1 MTFGKWKA
9 VGERKQSFDS
19 KEDQL
24 TNKPIDKTI
33 PMLRR
38 NFLKNTSLSMV
49 AVMIKPPIPF
59 EQDTMLGQGKKR
71 YKIDTH
77 WSQADVAR
85 YPVNDCHEM
94 VQDSKGRI
102 LLLTN
107 ETKNNVLIYDKKGKL
122 LTTWGNEYPGAHGL
136 TLFDENGTEVLFIC
150 DNKRHQVIKTTI
162 EGRVLMILDYP
173 KETGQ
178 YTKAEEYI
186 PTETAITPEGDIYVA
201 DGYGKDFIIHYDS
214 SGRYINYFGGRG
226 NEEKHLLNAH
236 GICLDFRDSGR
247 PNLIVTSRQQN
258 AFKRYT
264 LSGEYINTIAL
275 PGAWVCRPVIS
286 GDYLYSA
293 VLQTN
298 SRQGQKS
305 GFVTILDKNYK
316 VVSNLAGSSPNYVDG
331 KLDEMY
337 QTIKCFDYPHDVCV
351 DDEENLYIAQWNSGK
366 VYPYKLSPVI

>member
-1 MTFGKWKA
+1 MK
-9 VGERKQSFDS
+9 
-19 KEDQL
+19 
-24 TNKPIDKTI
+24 
-33 PMLRR
+33 RR
-38 NFLKNTSLSMV
+38 HFIRNTSLGLAAIAIRPGM
-49 AVMIKPPIPF
+49 PF
-59 EQDTMLGQGKKR
+59 GEDTILGQNNKR
-71 YKIDTH
+71 YSLDTH
-77 WSQADVAR
+77 WSQADVAK

-136 TLFDENGTEVLFIC
+136 TLFNENGTEVLFIC

-162 EGRVLMILDYP
+162 DGRVLLVLDYP

-178 YTKAEEYI
+178 YTKADEYI
-186 PTETAITPEGDIYVA
+186 PTETAIAPNGDIYVA
-201 DGYGKDFIIHYDS
+201 DGYGKDFIIQYDS
-214 SGRYINYFGGRG
+214 TGRYLNYFGGRG
-226 NEEKHLLNAH
+226 SEEKHLLNAH
-236 GICLDFRDSGR
+236 GICLDFREKNK

-258 AFKRYT
+258 AFKRFT
-264 LSGEYINTIAL
+264 LGGEYINTVSL
-275 PGAWVCRPVIS
+275 PGAWVCRPVIN

-298 SRQGQKS
+298 TKQGQQS
-305 GFVTILDKNYK
+305 GFVTILDKDFK
-316 VVSNLAGSSPNYVDG
+316 VVSNLAGAAPNYVDG

-337 QTIKCFDYPHDVCV
+337 QTVKCFQYPHDVCV

-366 VYPYKLSPVI
+366 VYPYKLSPVT